1 MDAFSSVTPEP
12 VQKDRR
18 THSCKAFPLLPRK
31 DLTEGQ
37 RSNGYSI
44 MANNQLE
51 QKKTEKNMVRE
62 GKRRRN
68 EGRKNRIGSDFTTAG
83 TVVLAFAQMPT

>member
-44 MANNQLE
+44 MANNQLD
-51 QKKTEKNMVRE
+51 KKMTEKNMVRE
-62 GKRRRN
+62 GKRRRKRR
-68 EGRKNRIGSDFTTAG
+68 EKKQNR
-83 TVVLAFAQMPT
+83 Q

>member
-1 MDAFSSVTPEP
+1 M
-12 VQKDRR
+12 
-18 THSCKAFPLLPRK
+18 
-31 DLTEGQ
+31 EGQ

-51 QKKTEKNMVRE
+51 QKQTEKNMVRE

-68 EGRKNRIGSDFTTAG
+68 EGRKNRTGSDLTTAG
-83 TVVLAFAQMPT
+83 AVVLAFAQTSK